1 MSNDMMML
9 IGGGVLVVG
18 VAMLAM
24 LHFYFTSG
32 VHGTLATAR
41 PGEVYNFDYEQPLHG
56 EHKRVLAKVV
66 EPVYRL
72 SDSSIKH
79 LNRTSRYRKNDP
91 VFKRTQHIVVCEM
104 PNGDVR
110 QFYAERAKNVRRSV
124 FGNQLFKV
132 AALL

>member
-1 MSNDMMML
+1 MSNDVTMVL
-9 IGGGVLVVG
+9 IGAGVLVAG
-18 VAMLAM
+18 VACLVAF
-24 LHFYFTSG
+24 HFFSG
-32 VHGTLATAR
+32 VRGHLTNAR

-56 EHKRVLAKVV
+56 ENKRVLARVI

-72 SDSSIKH
+72 SDSAIKR
-79 LNRTSRYRKNDP
+79 LNATSYYRRRDP

-110 QFYAERAKNVRRSV
+110 QFYAERASNVRRSV